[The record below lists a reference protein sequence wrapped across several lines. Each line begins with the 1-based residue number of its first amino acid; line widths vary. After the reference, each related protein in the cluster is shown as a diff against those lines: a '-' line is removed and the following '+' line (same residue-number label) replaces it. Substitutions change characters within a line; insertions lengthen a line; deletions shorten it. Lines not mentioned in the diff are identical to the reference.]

1 MGVVVEEVVVEV
13 VEEVV
18 PVRVALAADSM
29 DISTSQRECEQ
40 QAECV
45 HGFRCRQT
53 ELRVHGDNLNNSLS
67 EARKEKDLFGQCARR
82 RQIGRAHV

>member
-1 MGVVVEEVVVEV
+1 MEEVVVEV

-18 PVRVALAADSM
+18 PVRVALAGDSM

-40 QAECV
+40 QSECV

-53 ELRVHGDNLNNSLS
+53 ELRVDSDDLNNSLS
-67 EARKEKDLFGQCARR
+67 EARKEEDLFGQCASKRQDFKLALTRR
-82 RQIGRAHV
+82 